1 MKKILSFLLLCV
13 AAICC
18 LSCENGEDV
27 NVEKKLVDVC
37 FGVKFV
43 ESGSMSRATADEVY
57 QEFYDKHIATKELV
71 KKEYQLTIRDM
82 SGATVAELNGTWDVT
97 TIQLPE
103 GTYQISGNSVGDY
116 ETVFLRFEE
125 DVEIKS
131 SGTINL
137 TAQYSC
143 YLLLFPTNGGQ
154 YSYTLYTKSGMYTDS
169 MALPT
174 VDDLSYLFA
183 SSLGYSHYIKYSD
196 GTDQTTLYFN
206 SENFQFEIGKY
217 YYFNIVT
224 GTFNIPPMENGG
236 I

>member
-18 LSCENGEDV
+18 LSCDNGEDV

-57 QEFYDKHIATKELV
+57 QEFYNKHIATKELV

-82 SGATVAELNGTWDVT
+82 SGVTVAELNGTWDVT

-116 ETVFLRFEE
+116 ETVSLRFEE

-143 YLLLFPTNGGQ
+143 YLLLFPTNSGT
-154 YSYTLYTKSGMYTDS
+154 YSYKYSDSYYESYTNM
-169 MALPT
+169 PT
-174 VDDLSYLFA
+174 VDDLSYMFM
-183 SSLGYSHYIKYSD
+183 STIWDSFRIVYSD
-196 GTDQTTLYFN
+196 GTDSTTLRFN
-206 SENFQFEIGKY
+206 SENFKFEIGKY